1 MVWSDLLAALALV
14 LVIEGLLPALNPDGW
29 RDTMGRLAG
38 MESGQLR
45 KMGLISMVAGAGLLY
60 LVRVV

>member
-1 MVWSDLLAALALV
+1 MAWSDLFAALGLV

-29 RDTMGRLAG
+29 RETMSRLSG

-60 LVRVV
+60 FVRIA